1 MIFEDPTDPTLT
13 QVKEVPSTALCLAV
27 PDTEGEELVVHREK
41 GREFVFLFESLDD
54 AYDCCLMAGQA
65 LGFMPRIVRSNT
77 DALHFRFARYK
88 PAGLD
93 TIDLPLKG

>member
-1 MIFEDPTDPTLT
+1 
-13 QVKEVPSTALCLAV
+13 
-27 PDTEGEELVVHREK
+27 
-41 GREFVFLFESLDD
+41 
-54 AYDCCLMAGQA
+54 MASQA

-77 DALHFRFARYK
+77 ESLHFRFARYK